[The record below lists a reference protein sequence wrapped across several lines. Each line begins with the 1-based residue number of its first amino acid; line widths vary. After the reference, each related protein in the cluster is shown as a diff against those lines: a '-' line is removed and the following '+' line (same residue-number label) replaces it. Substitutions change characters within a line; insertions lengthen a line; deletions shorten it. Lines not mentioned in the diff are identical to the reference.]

1 MNYYNMK
8 LALNVI
14 AKSESKELSK
24 LCNAIAGIWE
34 NATDI
39 NWVGVYILDEQSD
52 VLYVGP
58 FQGKIACAIIKIND
72 GVCVKSAYK
81 YQVIIVEDV
90 HEFEGH
96 IACDSASESEIVI
109 PLKKNGKLW
118 GVLDIDSP
126 RKARFTQEDEEELV
140 NIAKILEKC
149 LI

>member
-1 MNYYNMK
+1 M
-8 LALNVI
+8 
-14 AKSESKELSK
+14 
-24 LCNAIAGIWE
+24 
-34 NATDI
+34 
-39 NWVGVYILDEQSD
+39 
-52 VLYVGP
+52 
-58 FQGKIACAIIKIND
+58 ND
-72 GVCVKSAYK
+72 GVCGKSAYK
-81 YQVIIVEDV
+81 DQVIRVEDV

-109 PLKKNGKLW
+109 PLKKDGKLW

>member
-1 MNYYNMK
+1 MNYYTMK
-8 LALNVI
+8 LALNAI
-14 AKSESKELSK
+14 AKSKSKDLSK

-52 VLYVGP
+52 ILYVGP
-58 FQGKIACAIIKIND
+58 FQGKIACANIKMND
-72 GVCVKSAYK
+72 GVCGKSAYEDR
-81 YQVIIVEDV
+81 VIRVQDV

-109 PLKKNGKLW
+109 PLKKDGKLW

-126 RKARFTQEDEEELV
+126 KKGRFTQDDEDELV
-140 NIAKILEKC
+140 KIAKVLEQC

>member
-58 FQGKIACAIIKIND
+58 FQGKIACANIKMND
-72 GVCVKSAYK
+72 GVCGKSAYK
-81 YQVIIVEDV
+81 DQVIRVEDV

-109 PLKKNGKLW
+109 PLKKNGKLL
-118 GVLDIDSP
+118 GVLDIESP
-126 RKARFTQEDEEELV
+126 RKARFTQEYEEELV